1 MTRKGCSTSSRFLAL
16 CLVILQITTGCS
28 HLTKQDLSSSG
39 DYKPSLVEHYS
50 GDSLQAIEKFPRKE
64 NGGFVTSVEKLWLNL
79 INKTPDMGDAIDVSA
94 DLSDRTTLS
103 VSKETKSYFYKESE
117 DGYYPAEH
125 EAILLH
131 ILSGYTFAAEG
142 MRKEATIEARKA
154 AFYLQNEY
162 GSTAPFDDPAL
173 RLWLGSLWLYCGE
186 WQHARVDFRVAASLS
201 KNYSYLKDIADRDV
215 PPKSVSLVL
224 AGSGPQI
231 YWTPALK
238 ADVLAGMQK
247 ITFKTNYSREK
258 FFLDTSEGHRRGTV
272 SEGIP
277 TITWYDRHQERDHAI
292 RKILQQSRYTVEA
305 TGAATL
311 AATTK
316 AVGTALAISIVATG
330 IVGGLAA
337 LYYTIS
343 YLEDGAVYLALAIG
357 GAGIGIGKK
366 VYNRSSETAQK
377 IIDAGMSP
385 IDFYR
390 YVRFLPDFVHLAVSD
405 ESISDVRLKTNAG
418 RSVAPLYALNGP
430 GDKTRVNVF
439 YVSGGYFDPGK
450 AAAPSNYV
458 LKTKQSQ
465 EWILAEDTM
474 NFEQAYKFCEKLSVF
489 SGNNFRIPTNV
500 ELKLAISQ
508 SFGDQNLAQRFD
520 AADTVWTKAPYVDSF
535 LSCQHFD
542 TAAKIERLD
551 TPCEMK
557 RTALC
562 GDFGR

>member
-94 DLSDRTTLS
+94 DLSERTTLS
-103 VSKETKSYFYKESE
+103 VSKETRSYFYKESE

-142 MRKEATIEARKA
+142 KRKEATIEARKA

-201 KNYSYLKDIADRDV
+201 KTYSYLKDIADRDI

-238 ADVLAGMQK
+238 TDVLAGMQK
-247 ITFKTNYSREK
+247 ITFKTNYSREN
-258 FFLDTSEGHRRGTV
+258 FSHFTADGNRIGMV
-272 SEGIP
+272 SAGIP
-277 TITWYDRHQERDHAI
+277 TITWYDRHQERDHVI

-316 AVGTALAISIVATG
+316 AVGTALAISIAATG
-330 IVGGLAA
+330 VVGGLAA

-343 YLEDGAVYLALAIG
+343 YLDEGAVYLAIVIA
-357 GAGIGIGKK
+357 GAGVGVGKK
-366 VYNRSSETAQK
+366 VYNRSSESAQR

-385 IDFYR
+385 VNFYR
-390 YVRFLPDFVHLAVSD
+390 YVRFLPDFVHLTVND
-405 ESISDVRLKTNAG
+405 EDITEVRIKTEAG
-418 RSVAPLYALNGP
+418 RSFAPLYALDSP

-439 YVSGGYFDPGK
+439 YVPGGYYDPGK
-450 AAAPSNYV
+450 AVAPSNYV
-458 LKTKQSQ
+458 LKAKQST
-465 EWILAEDTM
+465 EWIFADDTM
-474 NFEQAYKFCEKLSVF
+474 NFEQAYKFCEKQSVLS
-489 SGNNFRIPTNV
+489 GKNFRIPTKV
-500 ELKLAISQ
+500 ELKLAISR
-508 SFGDQNLAQRFD
+508 SFGDPNLAERFD
-520 AADTVWTKAPYVDSF
+520 AAATVWTKAPYVDTFS
-535 LSCQHFD
+535 SCQHFD
-542 TAAKIERLD
+542 AAANTELLD
-551 TPCEMK
+551 TPCKKK
-557 RTALC
+557 RTTLC